1 MNHEDILPIQLTIVS
16 RDISII
22 MQESFIQIDT
32 SEYILYTV
40 SVDSV
45 YSTAFESCLQVLPET
60 LHYTVEYGKVDR
72 TVHD

>member
-40 SVDSV
+40 SADSV
-45 YSTAFESCLQVLPET
+45 YSTAFERCLQVRPET
-60 LHYTVEYGKVDR
+60 LHYTVEYGEVDR